1 MLPGDFDNKFFTESF
16 TSTVVGK
23 RIRFCA
29 ASHQIAIKMCHAII
43 TNCTNCQRS
52 SCQKIKLCDDARGRG
67 IIHITSSAYDGAR
80 PNSRSWSID
89 IDVSNPNDQGSPL
102 KIYTVME
109 QNHIQTKRCKECDS
123 SIVEY
128 SSCCCKTVLT
138 HCEQCGSM
146 TGQEP
151 LSLCSRSGLI
161 HIRVGVAR
169 GDKASVNV
177 CHEFLEGRNGQW
189 ALISDVL
196 EVEKRVSGFCWGCSM
211 LGSAV
216 RYYSN

>member
-1 MLPGDFDNKFFTESF
+1 
-16 TSTVVGK
+16 
-23 RIRFCA
+23 
-29 ASHQIAIKMCHAII
+29 MCHAII
-43 TNCTNCQRS
+43 VNCTNCQRS
-52 SCQKIKLCDDARGRG
+52 SCQEIKLCNDAQARG
-67 IIHITSSAYDGAR
+67 IIHITRSAYDGAR
-80 PNSRSWSID
+80 PNCGSWSID

-102 KIYTVME
+102 KIYTVMK
-109 QNHIQTKRCKECDS
+109 QSHIQTKRCKECDGS
-123 SIVEY
+123 MVEY

-138 HCEQCGSM
+138 HCEQCGST

-161 HIRVGVAR
+161 HIQVGVAR
-169 GDKASVNV
+169 GGKASVNV

-196 EVEKRVSGFCWGCSM
+196 EVEKRVSGFCWGCSI

-216 RYYSN
+216 RYYSK